1 MRLSKDK
8 SKTSCRQLSENTLA
22 SVQRD
27 QRASGRL
34 RCLLSRRSG
43 KIAQYAACAGSGVVL
58 HHGRAASGDPLET
71 AAYRRLLFRLIAL
84 PIVALALLASILV
97 YGFRQVQR
105 GARRVDRADQVIAH
119 ANNLI
124 KLMVDE
130 ETGLRGF
137 MLTHDPVFLQP
148 YHEATKELDPEFSTL
163 FGLVRRDPEQTARL
177 QNMQT
182 LARAWQQSAGA
193 VIAVATPAA
202 TPGPQMLER
211 KREMDAVRAATDDFL
226 SAETRIRASR
236 SFSSLRVDN
245 VTLYGLIGLAAILGA
260 LLAWEIARL
269 FRKLAHT
276 YNLQLQEVQ
285 RWGDESYTR
294 EQWLNTTLRSIG
306 DAVIACNPEGRVVFM
321 NRVAEQ
327 LTGWKEAEADK
338 LPLSEVFVIRNQRT
352 RAVLENPVE
361 LVRRSG
367 TVVGLANH
375 TILIGKD
382 QNEINIDDSAAPILD
397 KDKHLIGIVLVFR
410 DVSERYTSEQA
421 LMRAEKLASAGRLAA
436 AIAHEVNNPLEGLVN
451 LVYLARGEEDLGK
464 VRSHLLNADR
474 ELQRIAHI
482 TRQSL
487 GFYRETSAAS
497 LFRPDVVIREVF
509 DFYSFQAAQARIS
522 LYVNIKTE
530 QKAWGNAGEFRQ
542 VISNLLANSLDAC
555 QAGDAICVR
564 VRAARSQRDR
574 ALEGVRISVAD
585 TGCGIGSENLKRI
598 FEPFFTTKKDTGTG
612 LGLWV
617 SRELIEKHGGRLHVR
632 SSTTGLSRGTVFT
645 MFLPGSA
652 VAGEN
657 SDSQSA

>member
-1 MRLSKDK
+1 
-8 SKTSCRQLSENTLA
+8 
-22 SVQRD
+22 
-27 QRASGRL
+27 
-34 RCLLSRRSG
+34 
-43 KIAQYAACAGSGVVL
+43 
-58 HHGRAASGDPLET
+58 LET
-71 AAYRRLLFRLIAL
+71 AAYRRLLIRLLAL
-84 PIVALALLASILV
+84 PIIALALLAFILV

-137 MLTHDPVFLQP
+137 MITHDPAFLQP
-148 YHEATKELDPEFSTL
+148 YQEATKQLDPEFATL
-163 FGLVRRDPEQTARL
+163 YGLIKNDPEQTARL
-177 QNMQT
+177 QSIK
-182 LARAWQQSAGA
+182 AASRSWQQSARSA
-193 VIAVATPAA
+193 IAVPALA
-202 TPGPQMLER
+202 PELTPQMRER
-211 KREMDAVRAATDDFL
+211 KRQMDAVRAAADDFL
-226 SAETRIRASR
+226 SAETRIRTSR
-236 SFSSLRVDN
+236 SFTSLRVDN
-245 VTLYGLIGLAAILGA
+245 VTLYGLIGLAIVLGA

-269 FRKLAHT
+269 FRKLADT
-276 YNLQLQEVQ
+276 YNQQLKEVQ
-285 RWGDESYTR
+285 RWGDECYFR

-306 DAVIACNPEGRVVFM
+306 DAVIACDPQGNVVFM
-321 NRVAEQ
+321 NGVAEQ
-327 LTGWKEAEADK
+327 LTGWKETEADK

-352 RAVLENPVE
+352 RAIVENPVE
-361 LVRRSG
+361 LVRRLG

-375 TILIGKD
+375 TILIRKD
-382 QNEINIDDSAAPILD
+382 QNEVNIDDSAAPILD
-397 KDKHLIGIVLVFR
+397 KNGRMIGIVLVFR

-451 LVYLARGEEDLGK
+451 LVYLARGEDDLGK

-497 LFRPDVVIREVF
+497 LFRPDMVIREVF
-509 DFYSFQAAQARIS
+509 DFYSYRAAQARIR
-522 LYVNIKTE
+522 LHVNIKAE

-555 QAGDAICVR
+555 QAGDDVCVR
-564 VRAARSQRDR
+564 VRPAHSSRDLT
-574 ALEGVRISVAD
+574 LEGIRVSVAD
-585 TGCGIGSENLKRI
+585 TGCGIGSENLDRI

-617 SRELIEKHGGRLHVR
+617 SRELIEKHGGYLDVR
-632 SSTTGLSRGTVFT
+632 SATTGRRTGTVFT
-645 MFLPGSA
+645 MFLPGSS
-652 VAGEN
+652 VAEEK
-657 SDSQSA
+657 SDLQSA